1 MRWEKFTPNRSSWVT
16 LQLDCGLLLVFQ
28 TGSYLME
35 NCHILGYFQLH
46 WGQASNSKTLIF
58 VLDFCSIYKTKAPQ
72 YDYVFFVIQKSNFSK
87 IFHF

>member
-46 WGQASNSKTLIF
+46 RGQASNSKTLIF